1 LFFFFLAISYH
12 RFMLFFIYLFFFVLE
27 LRRNKRVQHRK

>member
-1 LFFFFLAISYH
+1 
-12 RFMLFFIYLFFFVLE
+12 MLFFIYLFFFVLE